1 MDARV
6 RSWKAFPIAAAVAAF
21 ATGAAVFAAMAVAI
35 PLRGDTVLVVVWCV
49 LCAGGVGVAAWRLGP
64 LFGVPLA
71 LAAAVAIDSFYIAP
85 YRSFD
90 SHDWVNYL
98 VTAMYVA
105 IGVLVG
111 GVLEVTRRRAASSET
126 ARSELAEEQ
135 VALRRVATLIAQGGQ
150 PEEVFAAV
158 AVEMRDLVGADVTR
172 IIRREGDGTA
182 TLVGGTRT
190 DDRPRP
196 LGHAEPGLAT
206 AEVFRTGRTARIDDD
221 SGVSSEVATRWLGAA
236 ASFRSAVASPVIV
249 AGGLWGTIVAI
260 SLDGPLPQETERRMA
275 EFTELLAIA
284 IANASSRAELA
295 ASRARVVVASD
306 QARRRF
312 ERNLHDGVQQRLVSL
327 ALRLRRIER
336 RLPGEQPE
344 FKAALSETV
353 QELNEATDEVR
364 EVAQGIHPAILTQG
378 GLAPALRTLAL
389 RSSMPVEVIV
399 EREERLPEPVEVAAY
414 YVAAEAL
421 TNAAKHAAAS
431 HAQVTLERHD
441 GLVRLRVS
449 DDGIGGADAS
459 TGSGLTG
466 IRDRVE
472 ALGGSLAVS
481 SPRGEGTVLDVA
493 LPLAAAAAGRDT
505 SVSPHPAPGLP

>member
-1 MDARV
+1 VGARV
-6 RSWKAFPIAAAVAAF
+6 RSWKAYPVAAAAAAF
-21 ATGAAVFAAMAVAI
+21 ATGAAAFAGMAVAV
-35 PLRGDTVLVVVWCV
+35 PVRGSTVLVVLWCV
-49 LCAGGVGVAAWRLGP
+49 LCACAVGLAAWRFGP

-71 LAAAVAIDSFYIAP
+71 IVAALAIDSFYIAP

-90 SHDWVNYL
+90 SQNWVNYP
-98 VTAMYVA
+98 VTAMYIA

-111 GVLEVTRRRAASSET
+111 AILDVTRLRATTSEA
-126 ARSELAEEQ
+126 ARSKLAEEQ
-135 VALRRVATLIAQGGQ
+135 AALRRVATLIAAGGP

-158 AVEMRDLVGADVTR
+158 AAEMRNLVGADVTR
-172 IIRREGDGTA
+172 IISREPGGTA
-182 TLVGGTRT
+182 TLVGGTGT

-196 LGHAEPGLAT
+196 LGRAEPGLAT

-221 SGVSSEVATRWLGAA
+221 SGVSSEVATRWLGTPAP
-236 ASFRSAVASPVIV
+236 FRSAVASPVTV
-249 AGGLWGTIVAI
+249 AGELWGTIVAI
-260 SLDGPLPQETERRMA
+260 SLHGPLPQETERRMS

-295 ASRARVVVASD
+295 ASRARVVVAGD

-336 RLPGEQPE
+336 RLPGEQSE
-344 FKAALSETV
+344 LRASLSETV

-364 EVAQGIHPAILTQG
+364 QVAQGIHPAILTQG

-389 RSSMPVEVIV
+389 RSSVPVEVV
-399 EREERLPEPVEVAAY
+399 MEREERLPEPIEVAAY

-421 TNAAKHAAAS
+421 TNAAKHAGAS
-431 HAQVTLERHD
+431 RVWVTVERHD
-441 GLVRLRVS
+441 GLVRLCVR
-449 DDGIGGADAS
+449 DDGAGGANPSA
-459 TGSGLTG
+459 GSGLTG

-472 ALGGSLAVS
+472 ALGGSLSVR
-481 SPRGEGTVLDVA
+481 SPRAEGTELDVG
-493 LPLAAAAAGRDT
+493 LPI
-505 SVSPHPAPGLP
+505 PPAPGQPPASG

>member
-1 MDARV
+1 VGARV
-6 RSWKAFPIAAAVAAF
+6 RSWKAYPVATAAVAFVTSGAAF
-21 ATGAAVFAAMAVAI
+21 AATAVAV
-35 PLRGDTVLVVVWCV
+35 PLRGETVLVVLWCV
-49 LCAGGVGVAAWRLGP
+49 LCACAVGVAAWRLGP
-64 LFGVPLA
+64 VFGVPLA
-71 LAAAVAIDSFYIAP
+71 IVAALAIDSFYIAP

-90 SHDWVNYL
+90 SQNWVNYP
-98 VTAMYVA
+98 VTAMYIA
-105 IGVLVG
+105 IGVFVG
-111 GVLEVTRRRAASSET
+111 AILDVTRLRAASSET
-126 ARSELAEEQ
+126 ARGKLADEQ
-135 VALRRVATLIAQGGQ
+135 AALRRVATLIAGGGP
-150 PEEVFAAV
+150 PEEVFDAV

-182 TLVGGTRT
+182 TLVGGTGA

-196 LGHAEPGLAT
+196 LGRAEPGLAT
-206 AEVFRTGRTARIDDD
+206 AEVFRTGRTHRIDDD
-221 SGVSSEVATRWLGAA
+221 SGVSSEVATRWLGSS
-236 ASFRSAVASPVIV
+236 ASFRSAVASPVTV
-249 AGGLWGTIVAI
+249 AGGLWGTIVSI

-295 ASRARVVVASD
+295 ASRARLVVAGD

-336 RLPGEQPE
+336 RLPGEQSE
-344 FKAALSETV
+344 LRASLSETV

-364 EVAQGIHPAILTQG
+364 EIAQGIHPAILTQG

-389 RSSMPVEVIV
+389 RSSMPVDVLV
-399 EREERLPEPVEVAAY
+399 QPEERLPEPVEVAAY

-421 TNAAKHAAAS
+421 TNAVKHARAS
-431 HAQVTLERHD
+431 RASVTLERQD
-441 GLVRLRVS
+441 GLLHLSVR
-449 DDGIGGADAS
+449 DDGVGGADPS

-472 ALGGSLAVS
+472 ALGGSLAVT
-481 SPRGEGTVLDVA
+481 SPRGEGTVLEVA
-493 LPLAAAAAGRDT
+493 LPVAAGADGPEA
-505 SVSPHPAPGLP
+505 SG

>member
-1 MDARV
+1 VDARV
-6 RSWKAFPIAAAVAAF
+6 RSWKAFPVAAAAAAF
-21 ATGAAVFAAMAVAI
+21 ATGSAAFAAMAVAI
-35 PLRGDTVLVVVWCV
+35 PLRGDTVLVVLWCV
-49 LCAGGVGVAAWRLGP
+49 LCAGGVGVATWRLGP

-85 YRSFD
+85 YRTFD
-90 SHDWVNYL
+90 SSDWVNYL
-98 VTAMYVA
+98 VTAMYIA

-111 GVLEVTRRRAASSET
+111 GVLEVTRRRAATSET
-126 ARSELAEEQ
+126 ARSNLAEEQ
-135 VALRRVATLIAQGGQ
+135 AALRRVATLVAQGGA
-150 PEEVFAAV
+150 PDEVFAAV

-172 IIRREGDGTA
+172 IIRRNGDGTA
-182 TLVGGTRT
+182 TLVGGTGT

-196 LGHAEPGLAT
+196 LGRAEPGLAT

-221 SGVSSEVATRWLGAA
+221 SGISSDVATRWLGVPAT
-236 ASFRSAVASPVIV
+236 FRSAVASPVVV
-249 AGGLWGTIVAI
+249 AGNLWGTIVAI
-260 SLDGPLPQETERRMA
+260 SLTGPLPQESERRMA

-284 IANASSRAELA
+284 IANASGRAELA
-295 ASRARVVVASD
+295 ASRARVVVAGD

-327 ALRLRRIER
+327 ALRLRRVER
-336 RLPGEQPE
+336 RLPAEQPE
-344 FKAALSETV
+344 LRAALAETV

-364 EVAQGIHPAILTQG
+364 EIAQGIHPAILTQG

-389 RSSMPVEVIV
+389 RSSIAVEVIV
-399 EREERLPEPVEVAAY
+399 ELEERLPEPVEVAAY

-421 TNAAKHAAAS
+421 TNAAKHAAADRAS
-431 HAQVTLERHD
+431 VTLERLD

-449 DDGIGGADAS
+449 DDGVGGADAAA
-459 TGSGLTG
+459 GSGLTG

-481 SPRGEGTVLDVA
+481 SPRGQGTVLDVA
-493 LPLAAAAAGRDT
+493 LPLAAAADEPEASG
-505 SVSPHPAPGLP
+505 

>member
-1 MDARV
+1 M
-6 RSWKAFPIAAAVAAF
+6 
-21 ATGAAVFAAMAVAI
+21 
-35 PLRGDTVLVVVWCV
+35 
-49 LCAGGVGVAAWRLGP
+49 
-64 LFGVPLA
+64 
-71 LAAAVAIDSFYIAP
+71 
-85 YRSFD
+85 
-90 SHDWVNYL
+90 
-98 VTAMYVA
+98 
-105 IGVLVG
+105 
-111 GVLEVTRRRAASSET
+111 
-126 ARSELAEEQ
+126 
-135 VALRRVATLIAQGGQ
+135 ATLIAQGGP

-158 AVEMRDLVGADVTR
+158 ARETRKLVGADRAR
-172 IIRREGDGTA
+172 IIRLEPDGTA
-182 TLVGGTRT
+182 TLVGGTAA

-196 LGHAEPGLAT
+196 LGPVEPGLAT
-206 AEVFRTGRTARIDDD
+206 AAVLRNGRTARIDDY
-221 SGVSSEVATRWLGAA
+221 SGVSPELVARWIGAD
-236 ASFRSAVASPVIV
+236 ASSRSAVASPVIV
-249 AGGLWGTIVAI
+249 AGSLWGTIVAS
-260 SLDGPLPQETERRMA
+260 SLDGPLPDETERRMA

-295 ASRARVVVASD
+295 ASRARLVVAGD

-344 FKAALSETV
+344 LKAALSETV
-353 QELNEATDEVR
+353 RELNEATDEVR
-364 EVAQGIHPAILTQG
+364 EIAQGIHPAILTQG

-389 RSSMPVEVIV
+389 RSSMPVEVVV

-421 TNAAKHAAAS
+421 TNAAKHAGAS
-431 HAQVTLERHD
+431 RAWVRLERRD

-449 DDGIGGADAS
+449 DNGVGGADPS

-472 ALGGSLAVS
+472 ALGGSLAVR

-493 LPLAAAAAGRDT
+493 LPVAGRGGPT
-505 SVSPHPAPGLP
+505 RSFRLAPTRLSGWP

>member
-1 MDARV
+1 MGARV
-6 RSWKAFPIAAAVAAF
+6 RSWKAYPIAAAAVAFVA
-21 ATGAAVFAAMAVAI
+21 GAAVFAGMAVAV
-35 PLRGDTVLVVVWCV
+35 PLRGSTGLVVVWCV
-49 LCAGGVGVAAWRLGP
+49 LCAAGVGVAAWRLGP
-64 LFGVPLA
+64 LFGVSLA
-71 LAAAVAIDSFYIAP
+71 LAAAVAIDSFYIPP

-90 SHDWVNYL
+90 SRDWVNYL
-98 VTAMYVA
+98 VTAMYIA

-111 GVLEVTRRRAASSET
+111 GILEATQRRAAMSET

-135 VALRRVATLIAQGGQ
+135 AALRRVATLIAEGPL
-150 PEEVFAAV
+150 PEKVFAAV
-158 AVEMRDLVGADVTR
+158 AAEMRNLVGADVTR

-182 TLVGGTRT
+182 TLVGGTGT

-196 LGHAEPGLAT
+196 LGRAEPGLAT

-221 SGVSSEVATRWLGAA
+221 SGVSSEVATHWLGVA

-249 AGGLWGTIVAI
+249 AGSLWGTIVAI
-260 SLDGPLPQETERRMA
+260 SLDAPLPAETERRMA

-295 ASRARVVVASD
+295 ASRARLVVAGD

-336 RLPGEQPE
+336 RLPGEQSE
-344 FKAALSETV
+344 LRAALSETV
-353 QELNEATDEVR
+353 RELNEATDEVR
-364 EVAQGIHPAILTQG
+364 EIAQGIHPAILTQG

-389 RSSMPVEVIV
+389 RSSVPVEVVV

-421 TNAAKHAAAS
+421 TNAAKHAGAS
-431 HAQVTLERHD
+431 RAWVTLERHD
-441 GLVRLRVS
+441 GLVRLSVR
-449 DDGIGGADAS
+449 DNGAGGADPS

-472 ALGGSLAVS
+472 ALGGSLAVR

-493 LPLAAAAAGRDT
+493 LPVAAAADPPNASG
-505 SVSPHPAPGLP
+505 

>member
-1 MDARV
+1 MGARV
-6 RSWKAFPIAAAVAAF
+6 RSRKAYPIAAAAVAF
-21 ATGAAVFAAMAVAI
+21 AAGAAVFAGMAVAV
-35 PLRGDTVLVVVWCV
+35 PLRGETVLVVLWCV
-49 LCAGGVGVAAWRLGP
+49 LCAVGVGIAAWRLGP

-71 LAAAVAIDSFYIAP
+71 LAAAVAIDSFYIPP

-90 SHDWVNYL
+90 SQDWVNYL
-98 VTAMYVA
+98 VTAMYIA
-105 IGVLVG
+105 IGVFVG
-111 GVLEVTRRRAASSET
+111 AILDLTRHRAATSET
-126 ARSELAEEQ
+126 ARRLAEEQ
-135 VALRRVATLIAQGGQ
+135 AALRRVATLIAQGGP

-158 AVEMRDLVGADVTR
+158 AAEMRALVGADVTR
-172 IIRREGDGTA
+172 IICFEPGGTA
-182 TLVGGTRT
+182 TLVGGTGA
-190 DDRPRP
+190 DDRPRR
-196 LGHAEPGLAT
+196 LGPVEPGLAT
-206 AEVFRTGRTARIDDD
+206 AEVLRTGRTARIDDD
-221 SGVSSEVATRWLGAA
+221 RGVSSEVATRWLGTA
-236 ASFRSAVASPVIV
+236 ASFRSAVASPVKV
-249 AGGLWGTIVAI
+249 AGSLWGTIVAI
-260 SLDGPLPQETERRMA
+260 SLNGPLPQESERRMA

-295 ASRARVVVASD
+295 ASRARVVVAGD

-344 FKAALSETV
+344 LKAALSETV

-389 RSSMPVEVIV
+389 RSSIPVEVVV
-399 EREERLPEPVEVAAY
+399 EREERLPEPVEVAVY

-421 TNAAKHAAAS
+421 TNAAKHATAS
-431 HAQVTLERHD
+431 RAWVTLERQG

-449 DDGIGGADAS
+449 DDGVGGADPS

-466 IRDRVE
+466 VRDRIE
-472 ALGGSLAVS
+472 ALGGSLAVR
-481 SPRGEGTVLDVA
+481 SPRGQGTVLDVA
-493 LPLAAAAAGRDT
+493 LPLAAAAGQPEASG
-505 SVSPHPAPGLP
+505 